1 MDQKL
6 LKDFLHAS
14 SSRQIKDTAQTKGEI
29 QPPLEQPYEGEL
41 LDLPNPNQV
50 VVPNVFLKDALMNR
64 KSHRLYSEQSI
75 SLEQLSYALYMT
87 QGVKKITTQNTFR
100 TVPSAGAR
108 HAFET
113 FILVN
118 HVNQLEKGLYRYIAL
133 EHKLLKIDKQASINE
148 EVMQACRQQKMVLDA
163 AVTFIWYAD
172 FYRMSYRYDMRAL
185 RYVFLDAGHVMQNL
199 YLVAE
204 QFSMGTCAIA
214 AYDDEALNSLLD
226 LDGINQFVVYIG
238 PLGYKK

>member
-1 MDQKL
+1 
-6 LKDFLHAS
+6 
-14 SSRQIKDTAQTKGEI
+14 
-29 QPPLEQPYEGEL
+29 
-41 LDLPNPNQV
+41 
-50 VVPNVFLKDALMNR
+50 
-64 KSHRLYSEQSI
+64 
-75 SLEQLSYALYMT
+75 MT
-87 QGVKKITTQNTFR
+87 QGVKKVTPQNTFR

-113 FILVN
+113 FVLVN
-118 HVNQLEKGLYRYIAL
+118 HVDQLEKGLYRYIAL
-133 EHKLLKIDKQASINE
+133 EHKLLKFDKQVSINE
-148 EVMQACRQQKMVLDA
+148 EVMEACRQQKMVLDA

-172 FYRMSYRYDMRAL
+172 LYRMSYRYDMRAL

-214 AYDDEALNSLLD
+214 AYDDEALNPLLG
-226 LDGINQFVVYIG
+226 LDGENQFVVYIG